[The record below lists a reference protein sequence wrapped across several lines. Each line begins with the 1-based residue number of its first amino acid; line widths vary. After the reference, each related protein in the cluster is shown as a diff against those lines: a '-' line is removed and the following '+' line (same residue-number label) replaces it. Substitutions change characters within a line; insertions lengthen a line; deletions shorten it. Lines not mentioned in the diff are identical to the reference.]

1 MFLSSND
8 PFKLKRPIVASV
20 YIKTTRFEAWLDFA
34 DSSESAISYTK
45 HLKARIEFLMPKKI
59 TGDVIFNFC

>member
-45 HLKARIEFLMPKKI
+45 HLESPNRIPHAKKNNWRRH
-59 TGDVIFNFC
+59 F